1 MIQRDKDLDSYIIN
15 HTKQEDPILVELDR
29 VTNLRTV
36 QPRMLS
42 GHLQGVILE
51 MISKMIRPLRILEI
65 GTFTGYSAIC
75 MAKGLQPGGLLHTIE
90 IDDEL
95 VPIAQEFF
103 RKSEFCES
111 IRQHEGSALDIVP
124 KLGEQFDLVFID
136 GDKREYIDYYKLV
149 LPFVN
154 VGGFILADNVLWDR
168 KVLEENAK
176 DAQTRGIIDFNLYVH
191 NDPAVENV
199 LLPIRDGIMLL
210 RKVGWKVEQLYS

>member
-1 MIQRDKDLDSYIIN
+1 MIQRDKDLDSYIVN

-95 VPIAQEFF
+95 VPIALEFF
-103 RKSEFCES
+103 RKSEFGES
-111 IRQHEGSALDIVP
+111 IRQHQGSALDIVP

-136 GDKREYIDYYKLV
+136 GDKREYIEYYKLV

-154 VGGFILADNVLWDR
+154 IGGFILADNVLWDR
-168 KVLEENAK
+168 KVLDKSAK

-210 RKVGWKVEQLYS
+210 RKVG

>member
-15 HTKQEDPILVELDR
+15 HTKREDPILVELDR

-95 VPIAQEFF
+95 VPIAQEIFQ
-103 RKSEFCES
+103 KSEFCES
-111 IRQHEGSALDIVP
+111 IQQHIGSALDIVP

-210 RKVGWKVEQLYS
+210 RKVG

>member
-1 MIQRDKDLDSYIIN
+1 MIQRDKDLDSYITN
-15 HTKQEDPILVELDR
+15 HTKREDPILVELDR

-95 VPIAQEFF
+95 VPIAEEFF
-103 RKSEFCES
+103 RKSEFGTS
-111 IRQHEGSALDIVP
+111 IRQHIGSALDIVP

-210 RKVGWKVEQLYS
+210 RKVG

>member
-51 MISKMIRPLRILEI
+51 MISKMIRPLMILEI

-210 RKVGWKVEQLYS
+210 RKVG